1 MISHSFILCTCLF
14 LCSGGNYHVQFF
26 HLIQLYVQL
35 EMLSSITSRGQQ
47 RERDVLLRALV
58 EAEIDGAA
66 LANQVTALKETV
78 DSIAKVN
85 LYIILIAQ
93 LVRAKIIQT

>member
-1 MISHSFILCTCLF
+1 
-14 LCSGGNYHVQFF
+14 
-26 HLIQLYVQL
+26 
-35 EMLSSITSRGQQ
+35 MLSAITSRGQQ

-58 EAEIDGAA
+58 ETEIDGAA

-85 LYIILIAQ
+85 MVPGDGTYCTVGPNKA
-93 LVRAKIIQT
+93 

>member
-1 MISHSFILCTCLF
+1 M
-14 LCSGGNYHVQFF
+14 
-26 HLIQLYVQL
+26 IQLHILVL

-85 LYIILIAQ
+85 MAPVDYTNCTVGQ
-93 LVRAKIIQT
+93 KKKRKIRT

>member
-1 MISHSFILCTCLF
+1 
-14 LCSGGNYHVQFF
+14 
-26 HLIQLYVQL
+26 
-35 EMLSSITSRGQQ
+35 MLSSITFRGQQ

-58 EAEIDGAA
+58 ETEIDGAA
-66 LANQVTALKETV
+66 LANQVTALKEIV

-93 LVRAKIIQT
+93 LVRAKIKYKHDEKF